1 MSTWKDLAPDI
12 AVLLAQT
19 WRASTT
25 QAIGFDVICRIWAYD
40 LGWFDIT
47 TSTRVRDN
55 LIKTGWLEI
64 DGAELSPSMTLDDV
78 EIPFSWM
85 PSMRVLDNPPMF
97 SRDSNSQN
105 DVIETKNEVVEKIEN
120 KTAQTPHDPA
130 ASHIKPLLEKI
141 SELSGIDRKEIMRR
155 AQRKRNALGP
165 VTLWMAIL
173 LVAREQRIAMSR
185 LILMLSD

>member
-1 MSTWKDLAPDI
+1 MSNGKELAPDI

-19 WRASTT
+19 WRASST
-25 QAIGFDVICRIWAYD
+25 QTIGFDVICRIWAYD

-55 LIKTGWLEI
+55 LIETGWIQI
-64 DGAELSPSMTLDDV
+64 DGAELSPSITLDDV

-85 PSMRVLDNPPMF
+85 PSMRVLDNPPLF
-97 SRDSNSQN
+97 SKASNSQVE
-105 DVIETKNEVVEKIEN
+105 VIESKNNQVKKIEEG
-120 KTAQTPHDPA
+120 AVQTPHDPA

-141 SELSGIDRKEIMRR
+141 SELSGIERKEIMRR

-173 LVAREQRIAMSR
+173 LVAREQRIAMSG
-185 LILMLSD
+185 LMLMLTD